1 MAIHMLSTATVTVN
15 GVDLTDHVASV
26 TVSQNTSELNPTAM
40 GATGIARLAGLGD
53 DSFEIEFWADFAAA
67 KVDATLAA
75 LVGAAVFTVVAR
87 ATSAAVSATN
97 PKFTGSCILT
107 SYTPIAGAVGDAHKV
122 TVSLPVSGRIVR
134 AES

>member
-1 MAIHMLSTATVTVN
+1 MAIHMLSNASVVVN
-15 GVDLTDHVASV
+15 GVDLSDHVASV
-26 TVSQNTSELNPTAM
+26 TINQNTSELNPTAM

-53 DSFEIEFWADFAAA
+53 DSFEVEFWADFASA
-67 KVDATLAA
+67 KVDATLSA
-75 LVGAAVFTVVAR
+75 LVGAAVFTVVVKAVN
-87 ATSAAVSATN
+87 TTVSATN

-134 AES
+134 AEA